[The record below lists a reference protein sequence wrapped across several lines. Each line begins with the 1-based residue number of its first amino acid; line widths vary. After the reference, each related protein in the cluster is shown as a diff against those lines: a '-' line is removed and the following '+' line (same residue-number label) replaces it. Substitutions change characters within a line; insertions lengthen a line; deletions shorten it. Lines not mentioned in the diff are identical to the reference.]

1 MKRNLHSADDEFFDK
16 VRDCIAAGRLPAHR
30 DVDMVT
36 GRTNAGMCSLCGLPI
51 TSDVPH
57 LVIRWKDTSES
68 VVGAVLHPDCHA
80 IWIVAARNHYNKRFS
95 DR

>member
-1 MKRNLHSADDEFFDK
+1 MNPKIHSLDDEFFDK

-30 DVDMVT
+30 DVDKVT
-36 GRTNAGMCSLCGLPI
+36 GRTNAGMGSVRGLPI

-57 LVIRWKDTSES
+57 LVIRWKDISES
-68 VVGAVLHPDCHA
+68 VLGAVLHPDCHA
-80 IWIVAARNHYNKRFS
+80 IWLVAARNHHNKRFG